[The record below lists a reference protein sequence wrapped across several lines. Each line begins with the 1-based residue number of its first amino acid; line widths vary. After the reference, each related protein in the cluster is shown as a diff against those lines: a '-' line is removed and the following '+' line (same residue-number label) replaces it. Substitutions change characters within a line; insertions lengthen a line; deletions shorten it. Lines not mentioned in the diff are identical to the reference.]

1 MQYWGSF
8 FLLKFNTQ
16 GQGDL
21 ASWNIQNVSFFFWN
35 LIAGGI
41 GEEDESEVLKQENL
55 LLREGLCRQSCA
67 STDGNIVKTTSRLA
81 LSF

>member
-1 MQYWGSF
+1 
-8 FLLKFNTQ
+8 
-16 GQGDL
+16 
-21 ASWNIQNVSFFFWN
+21 